1 MANGAY
7 PRLYSQLF
15 AFAGH
20 YLAKLPAG
28 STKLCEWS
36 KSIIIII
43 FFFLGFL
50 KLTFCLFVHFL
61 AFALKEK

>member
-7 PRLYSQLF
+7 PQLYSQLF

-43 FFFLGFL
+43 IFFSGVSETYF
-50 KLTFCLFVHFL
+50 LFVCSFSC
-61 AFALKEK
+61 FCS